1 MPSLR
6 KAGHPEPTLLLL
18 GSFVLTCGRA
28 TLAFATTVPHL
39 MLGELLVVTGAAT
52 CFTLVRPPPPT
63 SPRLPHPHTLWFGC
77 DTCGFADA
85 LVVQT
90 SSLLSQFVPPADVG
104 ATMGEHDRSCR

>member
-1 MPSLR
+1 MSPTAALLALSLAGGGAAALIVPSLR

-52 CFTLVRPPPPT
+52 CFTLVRSPSDKPT
-63 SPRLPHPHTLWFGC
+63 AATPAH
-77 DTCGFADA
+77 A
-85 LVVQT
+85 VVW
-90 SSLLSQFVPPADVG
+90 LRHVRV
-104 ATMGEHDRSCR
+104 C

>member
-52 CFTLVRPPPPT
+52 CFTLVRPPRPPPPSDKPT
-63 SPRLPHPHTLWFGC
+63 AATPAH
-77 DTCGFADA
+77 A
-85 LVVQT
+85 VVW
-90 SSLLSQFVPPADVG
+90 LRHVRV
-104 ATMGEHDRSCR
+104 C

>member
-28 TLAFATTVPHL
+28 TLAVASTVPHL

-52 CFTLVRPPPPT
+52 CFTLVTASPPP
-63 SPRLPHPHTLWFGC
+63 LPHLHTLWLGC
-77 DTCGFADA
+77 GTCGS
-85 LVVQT
+85 VRV
-90 SSLLSQFVPPADVG
+90 
-104 ATMGEHDRSCR
+104 C

>member
-39 MLGELLVVTGAAT
+39 MLGELLVVLTTG
-52 CFTLVRPPPPT
+52 FGDTLQIQVHENQSDYQKHLGPITKVEVLHR
-63 SPRLPHPHTLWFGC
+63 
-77 DTCGFADA
+77 
-85 LVVQT
+85 
-90 SSLLSQFVPPADVG
+90 SLYV
-104 ATMGEHDRSCR
+104 M